1 MALGQPEK
9 ATARTFWSLL
19 PTPDTSS
26 ANFLS
31 SPVRPAGRIRFWG
44 LLIFTGVISVLVFV
58 LLCYSWSGS
67 SLVLFALKLP
77 AASTQTIVALIFL
90 YILLYLTAPGL
101 TGGMQD
107 IVPGPRIEPRPPALG
122 ARTHSLRT
130 TREFL
135 ILTILLRMRYLLPYF
150 LVLQVFFFFFL
161 FGHTAQFAG
170 SQFPDQGLNLGPS
183 SGSTKSYPL
192 ASQGTPPPSFARG
205 VKWLPAVLAASF
217 PGLGSSCHCQEDPS
231 VFPAS
236 PSSCRARQETRARV
250 SLPRGRFLP
259 ESFQPV

>member
-130 TREFL
+130 AREFL

-150 LVLQVFFFFFL
+150 LVLQVFFFFFS
-161 FGHTAQFAG
+161 FWSHCTVCRISVPRPGIEPG
-170 SQFPDQGLNLGPS
+170 SQQWKHQVLPTGQPGNSP
-183 SGSTKSYPL
+183 TKLCPW
-192 ASQGTPPPSFARG
+192 G
-205 VKWLPAVLAASF
+205 
-217 PGLGSSCHCQEDPS
+217 
-231 VFPAS
+231 
-236 PSSCRARQETRARV
+236 
-250 SLPRGRFLP
+250 
-259 ESFQPV
+259 